1 MCCFNLSDHSD
12 SVRKQLQWLKEH
24 TQKVH
29 TNKNPLDDWLDNLFD
44 GLSSWLLGLV
54 KEGLC
59 WLLTIIT
66 LLIVLCIAYS
76 CIMSGVE
83 RLTQDI
89 MLVQKE
95 KGGIVEGWLHSR
107 GGHGSLEQLYEQNR
121 PNNWQEIQMEK
132 Y

>member
-1 MCCFNLSDHSD
+1 M
-12 SVRKQLQWLKEH
+12 QWLKEH

-66 LLIVLCIAYS
+66 PLIVLRIAYS
-76 CIMSGVE
+76 CIIRGVE
-83 RLTQDI
+83 RLTQGVVLI
-89 MLVQKE
+89 QKE
-95 KGGIVEGWLHSR
+95 KGGA
-107 GGHGSLEQLYEQNR
+107 GGH
-121 PNNWQEIQMEK
+121 
-132 Y
+132 